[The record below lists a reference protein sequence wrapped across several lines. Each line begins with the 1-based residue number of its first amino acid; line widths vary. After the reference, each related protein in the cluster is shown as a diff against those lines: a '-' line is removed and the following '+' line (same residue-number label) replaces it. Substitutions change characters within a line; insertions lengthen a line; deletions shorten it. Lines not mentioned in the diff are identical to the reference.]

1 MIAPDEKSIV
11 DELRRLVDKVE
22 EMKTQRALL
31 MLQLRES
38 LRDDDI
44 TDQIAHNDEEKN
56 AFSTMVQKEIA
67 KHQNLVS
74 RNLIM
79 NIVIYKL
86 VSYYFAYPLPLDALS
101 VGSIIID
108 NNRLYSCCQ

>member
-1 MIAPDEKSIV
+1 MITAPDEKSIV
-11 DELRRLVDKVE
+11 DELQRLVDKVE

-56 AFSTMVQKEIA
+56 AFSTMVQKEIS
-67 KHQNLVS
+67 KHQNVVRLKFFTSRKFLVIAISNILFFCS
-74 RNLIM
+74 R
-79 NIVIYKL
+79 
-86 VSYYFAYPLPLDALS
+86 
-101 VGSIIID
+101 
-108 NNRLYSCCQ
+108 